1 MNGSLAARDIMTRK
15 LVTLTPEM
23 DVFDAI
29 ESLLAHRISGAPVV
43 DREGRFLGVFSE
55 KCSMGALLDGCYDG
69 LPSHELRCFY
79 DPTPLTVEEDTELL
93 TLAQIFQSTAYRR
106 LPVLR
111 DGQLV
116 GQVSRRDVMAAA
128 LSLIKPAPVVV
139 ESQTLYLSAVR
150 SSNGVSW

>member
-1 MNGSLAARDIMTRK
+1 MTGSLAARDIMTRK
-15 LVTLTPEM
+15 LITLTPEM
-23 DVFDAI
+23 DVFEAI
-29 ESLLAHRISGAPVV
+29 ELLLSHRISGAPVV

-79 DPTPLTVEEDTELL
+79 DPAPLTVEEDTELL

-128 LSLIKPAPVVV
+128 MSLIKPALAVV

-150 SSNGVSW
+150 TSNDLSW